1 MLIDNLLASS
11 RRVKEYTIRLL
22 NVITSEK
29 NGRIYLLQKDNI
41 IGLLVSILYSEK
53 QDNLLRQ
60 NSLGVLQKLSLKR
73 SAQLEM
79 IKLEVLE

>member
-41 IGLLVSILYSEK
+41 IGILVSILYSEK